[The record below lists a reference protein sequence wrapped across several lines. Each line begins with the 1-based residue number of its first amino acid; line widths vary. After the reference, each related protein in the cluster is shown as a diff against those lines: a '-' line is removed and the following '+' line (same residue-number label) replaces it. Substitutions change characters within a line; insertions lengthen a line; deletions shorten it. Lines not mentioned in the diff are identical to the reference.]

1 MKCDQ
6 VLCPIIYRPNPS
18 LSFLWCVTFCT
29 MASLFLRN
37 QRFSLATLLL
47 LLELLTVNLR
57 TADAQIGVCYGM
69 LGNNLPPA
77 NEVVGL
83 YKSNNIRRMRLY
95 DPNQAALQALRNSGI
110 ELILGVP
117 NSDLQGLAT
126 NADTARQWVQRNV
139 LNFWPSVKIKYVAV
153 GNEVNPVGGSSWL
166 AQYVLPAVQNV
177 YQAIRAQGL
186 HDQIKVSTAVDMTLI
201 GNSYPPSQ
209 GSFRGDVR
217 SYLDPII
224 GYLLYASAPLLVN
237 VYPYFSYSGNPRDI
251 SLPYALFTSPNVV
264 VQDGQYGYQ
273 NLFDAMLD
281 SVHAAIDNTRIGYVE
296 VVVSESGWPS
306 DGGFGATYDNA
317 RVYLDNL
324 VRRAKRG
331 SPRRPS
337 KPTETYIFAMFDENQ
352 KSPEIEKHF
361 GLFSPNKQKKYP
373 FGFGGKRDEEVFIDD
388 FNATISLKS
397 DM

>member
-1 MKCDQ
+1 
-6 VLCPIIYRPNPS
+6 
-18 LSFLWCVTFCT
+18 
-29 MASLFLRN
+29 MASHFPRN
-37 QRFSLATLLL
+37 QSFSFAAFLLL
-47 LLELLTVNLR
+47 FQLLTVNII
-57 TADAQIGVCYGM
+57 TAAEAQIGVCYGM
-69 LGNNLPPA
+69 MGNNLPPA
-77 NEVVGL
+77 NEVISL
-83 YKSNNIRRMRLY
+83 YRSNNIRRMRLY

-117 NSDLQGLAT
+117 NPDLQALAT
-126 NADTARQWVQRNV
+126 NADNARQWVQRNV
-139 LNFWPSVKIKYVAV
+139 LNFWPSVRIKYIAV
-153 GNEVNPVGGSSWL
+153 GNEVNPVGGSSSY
-166 AQYVLPAVQNV
+166 AQFVLPAVQNV

-186 HDQIKVSTAVDMTLI
+186 HDQIKVSTAIDTTMI

-224 GYLLYASAPLLVN
+224 GYLLYAGAPLLVN

-251 SLPYALFTSPNVV
+251 SLPYALFTAPNVV
-264 VQDGQYGYQ
+264 VRDGQYGYQ
-273 NLFDAMLD
+273 NLFDAILD
-281 SVHAAIDNTRIGYVE
+281 AVHAAIDNTRIGYVE

-306 DGGFGATYDNA
+306 DGGFGATYENA

-324 VRRAKRG
+324 VRRAGRG

-337 KPTETYIFAMFDENQ
+337 KPTEIYIFGMFDENG

-361 GLFSPNKQKKYP
+361 GLFNPNKQKKYP
-373 FGFGGKRDEEVFIDD
+373 FGFGGKRDGKIVIDD
-388 FNATISLKS
+388 FNATNSLKS

>member
-1 MKCDQ
+1 
-6 VLCPIIYRPNPS
+6 
-18 LSFLWCVTFCT
+18 
-29 MASLFLRN
+29 MASLFVRTKST
-37 QRFSLATLLL
+37 FSFTTLLL
-47 LLELLTVNLR
+47 LLELLTINLR

-69 LGNNLPPA
+69 MGNNLPSA
-77 NEVVGL
+77 NEVVAL
-83 YKSNNIRRMRLY
+83 YRSNNIRRMRLY
-95 DPNQAALQALRNSGI
+95 DPNQDALQALRNSGI

-126 NADTARQWVQRNV
+126 NADNARQWVQRNV
-139 LNFWPSVKIKYVAV
+139 LNFWPSVKIKYIAV
-153 GNEVNPVGGSSWL
+153 GNEVSPVGGSSGL

-186 HDQIKVSTAVDMTLI
+186 HDQIKVSTAIDTTLL

-224 GYLLYASAPLLVN
+224 GYLLYAGAPLLAN
-237 VYPYFSYSGNPRDI
+237 IYPYFSYKDNSGSI
-251 SLPYALFTSPNVV
+251 SLPYAIFTSPNVV
-264 VQDGQYGYQ
+264 VRDGQYEYQ

-281 SVHAAIDNTRIGYVE
+281 SVHAAIDNTGIGYVE

-324 VRRAKRG
+324 VRRASRG

-352 KSPEIEKHF
+352 KNPKIEKHF
-361 GLFSPNKQKKYP
+361 GLFNPNKQKKYP
-373 FGFGGKRDEEVFIDD
+373 FGFGGKFNEEVVIGDII
-388 FNATISLKS
+388 NATVPLKS